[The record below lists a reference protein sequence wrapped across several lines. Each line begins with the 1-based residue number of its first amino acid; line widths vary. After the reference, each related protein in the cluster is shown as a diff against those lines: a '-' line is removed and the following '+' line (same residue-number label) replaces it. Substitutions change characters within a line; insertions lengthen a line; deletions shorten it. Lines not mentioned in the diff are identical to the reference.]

1 MSPCVHKIFER
12 HGAWPCAAP
21 ENIYLMRKCARAA
34 ALCRWHL
41 PKVTLMWQEPLELM
55 CLKEV
60 VGKNWRPLSWTLK
73 AVVRDKELIKAIDIL
88 QESLHRILM
97 NLNDFGQCLCNV
109 LDEVL
114 EVNLANLY
122 GQIKPFG
129 AKFDIMCREL
139 GS

>member
-1 MSPCVHKIFER
+1 M
-12 HGAWPCAAP
+12 
-21 ENIYLMRKCARAA
+21 
-34 ALCRWHL
+34 WH
-41 PKVTLMWQEPLELM
+41 EPLELM

-139 GS
+139 GSYLRVRALRVDPQ